1 MPLNNSCFAGF
12 EYQPSEICKFLQA
25 YTTFTLMLR
34 SGIIIHYQPEH
45 APDFERWL
53 HHHQIED
60 IRVSI
65 RNNQS
70 AFSKRQQQ

>member
-1 MPLNNSCFAGF
+1 
-12 EYQPSEICKFLQA
+12 
-25 YTTFTLMLR
+25 MLR